1 MLDGKTFL
9 AVIPARGGSKR
20 LACKNILPLAGKPLI
35 TWSIEAAKKSR
46 YLDEVVVSS
55 DDSEILSIAKQNSLK
70 TIKRPDRLAHDTA
83 SSIDVIKHTL
93 SIFSNYDYI
102 VLLQPTSPLREKR
115 HIDEA
120 IELLACQKA
129 DGVISVC
136 EVEHSPL
143 WSNTL
148 GKNNSMSGFL
158 DQKLLNLRSQELK
171 EYYRLNGAIYI
182 AKRELLL
189 THNTFF
195 LEKNIYAYIMEQ
207 RESVDIDT
215 QFDFDFA
222 TFLIQGK
229 L

>member
-9 AVIPARGGSKR
+9 AVIPARSGSKR

-55 DDSEILSIAKQNSLK
+55 DDSEILSIAKQHTLQ
-70 TIKRPDRLAHDTA
+70 TIKRPDRLSHDTA

-93 SIFSNYDYI
+93 SIFSNYDYV
-102 VLLQPTSPLREKR
+102 VLLQPTSPLREKK

-120 IELLACQKA
+120 IELLARREA
-129 DGVISVC
+129 DAVISVC

-148 GKNNSMSGFL
+148 GEKNSMSGFL

-171 EYYRLNGAIYI
+171 QYYRLNGAIYI
-182 AKRELLL
+182 AKTELLL
-189 THNTFF
+189 MHNTFF